1 MKNSLCVFVLCRASG
16 GLVGGP
22 EMFGE
27 VRSHAWWTQLP
38 LFLLSLLS
46 FFFPSLFSSSSQHK
60 IHYITC
66 TEHIF
71 THDM

>member
-38 LFLLSLLS
+38 LFLLSLFS
-46 FFFPSLFSSSSQHK
+46 FFFSFSLLLLLSAQDTL
-60 IHYITC
+60 YCMYRT
-66 TEHIF
+66 HIYS
-71 THDM
+71 